1 MKKNLSVL
9 ILVLFFSFLL
19 ASCGSTKVESSDKK
33 SEKKGAPAIVL
44 KDFFI
49 AENTAEYSDKIKKIT
64 NIKSGYENKYRVYF
78 VVYDFNMDVQTFYT
92 SFDNFENPENT
103 ITRTVNFQS
112 EETEWFCWQNVFFE
126 SDSGKATFYAYAE
139 DSYGNKSNVL
149 SYNVTIE

>member
-49 AENTAEYSDKIKKIT
+49 AENTAEYSDKIK
-64 NIKSGYENKYRVYF
+64 
-78 VVYDFNMDVQTFYT
+78 
-92 SFDNFENPENT
+92 
-103 ITRTVNFQS
+103 
-112 EETEWFCWQNVFFE
+112 
-126 SDSGKATFYAYAE
+126 
-139 DSYGNKSNVL
+139 
-149 SYNVTIE
+149 